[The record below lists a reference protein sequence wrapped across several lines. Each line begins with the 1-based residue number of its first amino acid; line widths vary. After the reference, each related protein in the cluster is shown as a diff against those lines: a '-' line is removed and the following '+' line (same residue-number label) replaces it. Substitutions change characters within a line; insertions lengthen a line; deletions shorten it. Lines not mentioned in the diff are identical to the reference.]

1 MTDELSPSS
10 GAREVHKR
18 VLAYH
23 TLVKYLVLKDLK
35 VKSRGTYLSVA
46 WTLLNPLR
54 EIGSEPRVSIFVPLR

>member
-1 MTDELSPSS
+1 
-10 GAREVHKR
+10 
-18 VLAYH
+18 
-23 TLVKYLVLKDLK
+23 VLKDLK